1 MKTWSKR
8 NLSRHR
14 HGTIYIA
21 VLGVALIVGVFAAAA
36 MQIARIELH
45 HAVSADEM
53 ARARLAA
60 QSGIEYAIS
69 VINGNSDW
77 RTKYTSDDLPTA
89 RSLTGTESF
98 TFTLSDD
105 DDGGHLTDDQ
115 QLWVTLRSEGKSGKA
130 TSVAKVRLQPTG
142 EGLSCLESSLHSGGI
157 LTVTSTI
164 QATNQRISANNNI
177 NATTGSVQGNAAS
190 TGTISGTI
198 SGQPSPN
205 VSPAWE
211 MPDPDDVFEYYK
223 ANGKQ
228 IPVGSLVGEVLSPVL
243 NTYSGDIDPEDGIY
257 VMDCQWA
264 SITIMN
270 CRIEGTLVLLNA
282 GPGTEISNRM
292 SVAPAIPN
300 FPVLM
305 VQGSLAMDW
314 DYTSTLSIPHGTWP
328 GGMKGLIYVKENLLV
343 RNRTSGVDGVVI
355 VGGTANVTSPFT
367 LTDDRK
373 FQNNPPP
380 GFTSGSKM
388 KIVPGTWK
396 RVAY

>member
-89 RSLTGTESF
+89 RSLTGTEVF
-98 TFTLSDD
+98 TFTLAD
-105 DDGGHLTDDQ
+105 DDGDLTDYEQD
-115 QLWVTLRSEGKSGKA
+115 WVTLRSVGTSGTA
-130 TSVAKVRLQPTG
+130 TSIAEVRLQPTG
-142 EGLSCLESSLHSGGI
+142 EGLSCLGSSLHSDGI
-157 LTVTSTI
+157 LTVASTTLT
-164 QATNQRISANNNI
+164 TNQRISANNNI
-177 NATTGSVQGNAAS
+177 NAATGTVQGNAAS
-190 TGTISGTI
+190 TGTISGI
-198 SGQPSPN
+198 ILGQPSPN
-205 VSPAWE
+205 FSPAWE
-211 MPDPDDVFEYYK
+211 MPDPDDVFAYYEVY
-223 ANGKQ
+223 GTQ

-243 NTYSGDIDPEDGIY
+243 NTYSGETNHPHGIY
-257 VMDCQWA
+257 VMDCQGLP
-264 SITIMN
+264 ITLMN

-328 GGMKGLIYVKENLLV
+328 GGMKGLVYVKENFFV
-343 RNRTSGVDGVVI
+343 RNKTSGVDGVVI
-355 VGGTANVTSPFT
+355 VGGTVNVTSPFT

-373 FQNNPPP
+373 FQSNPPP